1 MVDRR
6 AEARVSHPSRQSG
19 FTLLEVLLVA
29 MLMGLVATAVVL
41 SMGGVRG
48 DRELDK
54 QARRFMATL
63 QQAQEY
69 SVMDGRL
76 VGLRVEDHGWQ
87 FMSRQA
93 QDRQWRALTDDK
105 ILGQV
110 ELPEEMTL
118 AIELEGFNWQSESDE
133 KTEQGRDEKER
144 TPQVLIFPGGE
155 LSPFVLTM
163 TQPDPDGDK
172 SEPYLRTVKGD
183 EFGRLTLQEDEAA
196 KEEDEE

>member
-1 MVDRR
+1 MRSSSYR
-6 AEARVSHPSRQSG
+6 HRQAG

-29 MLMGLVATAVVL
+29 MLMGLVATAVTL
-41 SMGGVRG
+41 SMGGARG

-76 VGLRVEDHGWQ
+76 VGLRIEDHGWQ
-87 FMSRQA
+87 FMQRQA
-93 QDRQWRALTDDK
+93 KDRKWQALTGDK

-110 ELPEEMTL
+110 QLSDTMLL
-118 AIELEGFNWQSESDE
+118 AIELEGFSWRTESDE
-133 KTEQGRDEKER
+133 KTERGRDEKER

-155 LSPFVLTM
+155 LSPFVLTL
-163 TQPDPDGDK
+163 TQQDEDVR
-172 SEPYLRTVKGD
+172 YLRTVKAD
-183 EFGRLTLQEDEAA
+183 EFGRLRLLQ
-196 KEEDEE
+196 DEEEEE

>member
-1 MVDRR
+1 
-6 AEARVSHPSRQSG
+6 
-19 FTLLEVLLVA
+19 
-29 MLMGLVATAVVL
+29 MLMGLVATAIVL
-41 SMGGVRG
+41 SMGGARG

-87 FMSRQA
+87 FMSRA
-93 QDRQWRALTDDK
+93 AKDRKWRALTDDK
-105 ILGQV
+105 LLGKV

-118 AIELEGFNWQSESDE
+118 TIALEGFSWRSESDE
-133 KTEQGRDEKER
+133 KTEQGRDEQER

-155 LSPFVLTM
+155 LTPFVLTLS
-163 TQPDPDGDK
+163 QQNDD
-172 SEPYLRTVKGD
+172 EHYLRTVKGD
-183 EFGRLTLQEDEAA
+183 EFGRLSLLEDAA
-196 KEEDEE
+196 GEEE

>member
-1 MVDRR
+1 VD
-6 AEARVSHPSRQSG
+6 EAAVRSSSSRHRQAG

-29 MLMGLVATAVVL
+29 MLMGLVATAVTL
-41 SMGGVRG
+41 SMGGARG

-76 VGLRVEDHGWQ
+76 VGLRIEEHGWQ
-87 FMSRQA
+87 FMQRGA
-93 QDRQWRALTDDK
+93 KDRKWQALTGDK

-110 ELPEEMTL
+110 QLPDTMLL
-118 AIELEGFNWQSESDE
+118 AIELEGFSWRSESDE

-155 LSPFVLTM
+155 LSPFVLTL
-163 TQPDPDGDK
+163 TQQDEDVR
-172 SEPYLRTVKGD
+172 YLRTVKAD
-183 EFGRLTLQEDEAA
+183 EFGRLQLLQDG
-196 KEEDEE
+196 EEGAE

>member
-1 MVDRR
+1 MRQ
-6 AEARVSHPSRQSG
+6 APSRQSG

-41 SMGGVRG
+41 SMGGVKG

-69 SVMDGRL
+69 AVMDGRL

-93 QDRQWRALTDDK
+93 TDRKWRALTDDK

-118 AIELEGFNWQSESDE
+118 AIALEGFSWRTDSDE
-133 KTEQGRDEKER
+133 KTEQGRDEQER
-144 TPQVLIFPGGE
+144 MPQVLIFPGGE
-155 LSPFVLTM
+155 LTPFVLTM
-163 TQPDPDGDK
+163 TQSDPDADK
-172 SEPYLRTVKGD
+172 DERYLRTVKGD
-183 EFGRLTLQEDEAA
+183 EFGRLTLLEDEAA

>member
-1 MVDRR
+1 MR
-6 AEARVSHPSRQSG
+6 SSSSRHRQAG

-29 MLMGLVATAVVL
+29 MLMGLVATAVTL
-41 SMGGVRG
+41 SMGGARG

-76 VGLRVEDHGWQ
+76 VGLRIEEHGWQ
-87 FMSRQA
+87 FMQRGA
-93 QDRQWRALTDDK
+93 KDRKWQALTGDK

-110 ELPEEMTL
+110 QLPDTMLL
-118 AIELEGFNWQSESDE
+118 AIELEGFSWRSESDE

-155 LSPFVLTM
+155 LSPFVLTL
-163 TQPDPDGDK
+163 TQQDEDVR
-172 SEPYLRTVKGD
+172 YLRTVKAD
-183 EFGRLTLQEDEAA
+183 EFGRLQLLQDG
-196 KEEDEE
+196 EEGAE

>member
-1 MVDRR
+1 MRCHQGAVG
-6 AEARVSHPSRQSG
+6 EAAVRGSSSRHRQAG

-29 MLMGLVATAVVL
+29 MLMGLVATAVTL
-41 SMGGVRG
+41 SMGGARG

-76 VGLRVEDHGWQ
+76 VGLRIEANGWQ
-87 FMSRQA
+87 FMQRQA
-93 QDRQWRALTDDK
+93 KDRKWQALTGDK

-110 ELPEEMTL
+110 QLPDTMLL
-118 AIELEGFNWQSESDE
+118 AIELEGFSWRTESDE
-133 KTEQGRDEKER
+133 KTERGRDEKER

-155 LSPFVLTM
+155 LSPFVLTL
-163 TQPDPDGDK
+163 TQQDEDVR
-172 SEPYLRTVKGD
+172 YLRTVKAD
-183 EFGRLTLQEDEAA
+183 EFGRLRLLQ
-196 KEEDEE
+196 DEEEEE